1 VCSSA
6 DSRIFAVAKKRGRKK
21 GVKVDYEKHRLADQS
36 TWQLS
41 CNPATD
47 AIQLLLQ
54 MRPPQLDQPAADL
67 PGIEDGSS
75 SEETDS
81 DEEDSAEEEQNGWGV
96 SALRAKQRR
105 LAEAAKNPPP
115 PSVLDTQKHVG
126 EMLESA
132 NCAFADEFVWADR
145 KVIGVRTYF
154 AVLKAG
160 MPMMQAYSIA
170 GFASDSDERSV
181 RTWVADWENNKGWFS
196 PSVWGTNTKTP
207 SLMVDVEHKLWAR
220 QWVVANMGQEECQ
233 DR

>member
-41 CNPATD
+41 CNPSAGIPQAQPLRSASPSAVATD

-54 MRPPQLDQPAADL
+54 MRPPQLGQPAADL

-170 GFASDSDERSV
+170 GLIPKHNSKLKGQRRPLTYFQVTCDKASSMDV
-181 RTWVADWENNKGWFS
+181 
-196 PSVWGTNTKTP
+196 
-207 SLMVDVEHKLWAR
+207 SLSY
-220 QWVVANMGQEECQ
+220 
-233 DR
+233 